1 MPTDSPTYNCSYAGV
16 PSGIPGAEPPFC
28 VRPGGYVFNHD
39 ESNGKRFALFVEHRE
54 AYKRQ
59 LYRHPRMDTCCS
71 QLGNGSTYLY
81 QDCYTWCSVN
91 SDVDLTDFSECL
103 LYGSNSTTLSGGN
116 IPLMCG
122 LGSPDSDTD
131 HPDESNDSGGDEES
145 SSPMAYKPP
154 QMTLSA
160 LVYGALALSILY
172 F

>member
-1 MPTDSPTYNCSYAGV
+1 MSADSPTYKCSYAGV
-16 PSGIPGAEPPFC
+16 PSEIPGAEPPFC
-28 VRPGGYVFNHD
+28 VRPGGYVSYHN
-39 ESNGKRFALFVEHRE
+39 ESNGKRDSVLDKHGE
-54 AYKRQ
+54 ADNNQ
-59 LYRHPRMDTCCS
+59 LCRHPRMDTCCS

-91 SDVDLTDFSECL
+91 SDVDLTEFRECL
-103 LYGSNSTTLSGGN
+103 LSGSNSTSLSGGN

-122 LGSPDSDTD
+122 LGPLDSDAD
-131 HPDESNDSGGDEES
+131 QDDESRDSGGHDES

-160 LVYGALALSILY
+160 LVCGALALSILY